1 MEAVVVES
9 LEDTCFVAQLL
20 FPEFLS
26 MVAFYS
32 FDHVATCGCLSA
44 FAVIHPRV
52 LIAVTFSRVPDQKRI
67 HGCPILGSW
76 FAKLRDACS
85 VLCSALRRML

>member
-20 FPEFLS
+20 FPEFMG

-52 LIAVTFSRVPDQKRI
+52 LIAVTFSRVPDAITHPRVPDTRLLVCKAAR
-67 HGCPILGSW
+67 CLFSS
-76 FAKLRDACS
+76 L
-85 VLCSALRRML
+85 